1 MRVIRPLLLVL
12 LGVAA
17 GIGAVWIVRGP
28 LAPPAATPA
37 AASDRAGSSGGAT
50 SDAADAG
57 AAPAGSTAAPA
68 APATV
73 PGLADS
79 AEGEVRPLRSADL
92 AFPVAGV
99 LAERLVAVG
108 DAVEEGD
115 ALLRL
120 DDETERARLREAD
133 AALAAADAQVEVA
146 RTAQV
151 SAREQIRASQASL
164 ASAQAARDAADA
176 ALDLT
181 ATQAEATIAQA
192 RANLRQA
199 EAGVAQAAA
208 VVDQARAAVAQA
220 DAELGRAQAQ
230 RAQAEA
236 ARASAALAVE
246 RRTLRAPFD
255 GRVLALG
262 PEPGETVAGGADGT
276 SIVTLADT
284 SGWRID
290 TTNLTELQ
298 VVAVDV
304 GDPVTVEVDALPDRA
319 FAGTVERIGFDP
331 RQVRGDVTYVAEVR
345 IDAAEADATDLDQL
359 RPGMTAVVR
368 GLLENE

>member
-1 MRVIRPLLLVL
+1 MRVIRPLLFVL

-28 LAPPAATPA
+28 LAPPAVATVTPSDGL
-37 AASDRAGSSGGAT
+37 AASGE
-50 SDAADAG
+50 
-57 AAPAGSTAAPA
+57 AAPADAATEGAPA
-68 APATV
+68 EPVSEPRAPATV

-108 DAVEEGD
+108 DAVDEGD

-146 RTAQV
+146 RTAQA
-151 SAREQIRASQASL
+151 SAREQVRAAQASL
-164 ASAQAARDAADA
+164 ASAQAARDAAAA

-199 EAGVAQAAA
+199 EAGVAQATA

-220 DAELGRAQAQ
+220 EAELARAQAQ

-255 GRVLALG
+255 GRVLAVG
-262 PEPGETVAGGADGT
+262 PEPGETVAGGSDGR
-276 SIVTLADT
+276 SLVTLADV
-284 SGWRID
+284 SGWRVD

-304 GDPVTVEVDALPDRA
+304 GDRVTIEVDALPDRA

-345 IDAAEADATDLDQL
+345 IDPGEAAASDLAEL

-368 GLLENE
+368 GLLNPE

>member
-17 GIGAVWIVRGP
+17 GVAAVWLVRGP
-28 LAPPAATPA
+28 LAPPAEAPPA
-37 AASDRAGSSGGAT
+37 AQD
-50 SDAADAG
+50 G
-57 AAPAGSTAAPA
+57 AAPDAPGPSAEAADEASEPEPA
-68 APATV
+68 AATV

-79 AEGEVRPLRSADL
+79 AEGEVRPLRSTEL
-92 AFPVAGV
+92 AFPVGGV

-108 DAVEEGD
+108 EAVAAGD

-120 DDETERARLREAD
+120 DDAQERARLREAE
-133 AALAAADAQVEVA
+133 AAVAAAEAQVEVA
-146 RTAQV
+146 RTAEASAQEQV
-151 SAREQIRASQASL
+151 RAAQASL
-164 ASAQAARDAADA
+164 ASAEAARDAADA
-176 ALDLT
+176 ALQLT

-208 VVDQARAAVAQA
+208 QVDQARAAVAQA
-220 DAELGRAQAQ
+220 AAQRAQAEAQ

-255 GRVLALG
+255 GRVLAIG
-262 PEPGETVAGGADGT
+262 PEVGEAVGAGAGAGAT
-276 SIVTLADT
+276 TLTLADLA
-284 SGWRID
+284 GWRVD

-298 VVAVDV
+298 VVGVDA
-304 GDPVTVEVDALPDRA
+304 GDRLTVEVDALPDRT
-319 FAGTVERIGFDP
+319 FAGTVERVGFDP
-331 RQVRGDVTYVAEVR
+331 RQVRGDVTYVATVR
-345 IDAAEADATDLDQL
+345 IDAEAADAADLAEL

-368 GLLENE
+368 GLLGGE

>member
-1 MRVIRPLLLVL
+1 VSEPR
-12 LGVAA
+12 
-17 GIGAVWIVRGP
+17 
-28 LAPPAATPA
+28 
-37 AASDRAGSSGGAT
+37 
-50 SDAADAG
+50 
-57 AAPAGSTAAPA
+57 

-108 DAVEEGD
+108 DAVDEGD

-146 RTAQV
+146 RTAQA
-151 SAREQIRASQASL
+151 SAREQVRAAQASL
-164 ASAQAARDAADA
+164 ASAQAARDAAAA

-199 EAGVAQAAA
+199 EAGVAQATA

-220 DAELGRAQAQ
+220 EAELARAQAQ

-255 GRVLALG
+255 GRVLAVG
-262 PEPGETVAGGADGT
+262 PEPGETVAGGSDGR
-276 SIVTLADT
+276 SLVTLADV
-284 SGWRID
+284 SGWRVD

-304 GDPVTVEVDALPDRA
+304 GDRVTIEVDALPDRA

-345 IDAAEADATDLDQL
+345 IDPGEAAASDLAEL

-368 GLLENE
+368 GLLNPE